1 MKKYL
6 ICAAAAIV
14 ALASCSKTQVVYNE
28 APEEIG
34 FKAATGAITK
44 AEQSGT
50 LTGTMGV
57 FAFINGPADTPYFT
71 NVPFSK
77 PDGSSKWTGGQ
88 YWPLQ
93 SNLNFV
99 VYAPHGNAS
108 YATKKLTVTG
118 ADNSSYTAIAN
129 QTDYLYGAEYYDD
142 NDGKGYSKEE
152 VATTLKHALAKV
164 TLSFTGSNAT
174 VKTVS
179 LVNPTLKG
187 SYTVDYSV
195 VAPATPT
202 AEWTATAETTNLT
215 LTEFANKTMSSTA
228 QPVSI
233 MVVPA
238 DDSDIMITY
247 TIAGTDDILTA
258 THKLTGTWATG
269 THYIYNIK
277 IDPAAIEFSAPT
289 VAGWTAANPAPDD
302 ITLK

>member
-1 MKKYL
+1 MKKYF

-14 ALASCSKTQVVYNE
+14 ALASCSKTQVVYNGE
-28 APEEIG
+28 LEEIG

-44 AEQSGT
+44 AEQVTT
-50 LTGTMGV
+50 LTGTMGA
-57 FAFINGPADTPYFT
+57 FAFINGTEDTQYFT
-71 NVPFSK
+71 NVSFSK
-77 PDGSSKWTGGQ
+77 PDGSSVWTGGQ

-99 VYAPHGNAS
+99 VYAPHGSAS
-108 YATKKLTVTG
+108 YGSKKLTVTG
-118 ADNSSYTAIAN
+118 ADNSSHTTIAD

-142 NDGKGYSKEE
+142 ADGKGYSKEQ

-164 TLSFTGSNAT
+164 TLSFTGANAT

-187 SYTVDYSV
+187 DYTVDYSET
-195 VAPATPT
+195 TPT
-202 AEWTATAETTNLT
+202 AVWTATAEATNLT
-215 LTEFANKTMSSTA
+215 LTDFADKEMEATA
-228 QPVSI
+228 QSVSI

-238 DDSDIMITY
+238 DDSDIVITY

-258 THKLTGTWATG
+258 THKLEGTWATG

-277 IDPAAIEFSAPT
+277 IDPAAIEFLAPT
-289 VAGWTAANPAPDD
+289 VAGWTSADPAPGD
-302 ITLK
+302 ITLQ